1 MCDTCNWEEK
11 NVDKCNGW
19 EKEKALITN
28 SKLSAA
34 VGWPAIFAPGCHT
47 SRNHPACKIKDKVLK
62 GIHLYRRPHISK
74 TTFFSVASTLKRLR
88 HFGNNWTSLFL
99 NRPFISS
106 YDRMIVF
113 CYVGVFLSFRLFIT
127 LFFLS
132 FANFTMYWL
141 ISSMPTK
148 RRARIL
154 TY

>member
-1 MCDTCNWEEK
+1 MDDFYMYRENMQREK
-11 NVDKCNGW
+11 IKCN
-19 EKEKALITN
+19 IT
-28 SKLSAA
+28 KIYEDTDGELSAV

-99 NRPFISS
+99 NRPVISS

-113 CYVGVFLSFRLFIT
+113 CYVEVFLSFRLFIT
-127 LFFLS
+127 LFFFLLLYLLC
-132 FANFTMYWL
+132 AG
-141 ISSMPTK
+141 
-148 RRARIL
+148 
-154 TY
+154 